1 MSTKVKF
8 HIINF
13 TFQPW
18 VVETDQTHSNKNDT
32 QIRKFEIEIG
42 LYQELIRSSKAENLA
57 LRDRLSVSE
66 QREVELKAE
75 IAQMKRDFAAEI
87 SAKQAQHEDLFSS
100 FKEQYDQLIR
110 DLNLRLEEANAKNMA
125 KN

>member
-1 MSTKVKF
+1 
-8 HIINF
+8 
-13 TFQPW
+13 
-18 VVETDQTHSNKNDT
+18 
-32 QIRKFEIEIG
+32 
-42 LYQELIRSSKAENLA
+42 
-57 LRDRLSVSE
+57 
-66 QREVELKAE
+66 
-75 IAQMKRDFAAEI
+75 MKRDFAAEI

>member
-66 QREVELKAE
+66 QREVEVKAE